1 MFSFQKDTFFISIR
15 ECHPIEKT
23 DFEVP
28 RYSVSDSPLLPSDSP
43 LRVVCSSFSSGSLPQ
58 RTGCVGGCLD
68 EAELLGRVEP
78 QGPCLAD
85 PSEGSAPNGPVM
97 PEFVGLTGSWLLRLK
112 NGFLHDCFSS
122 LSSANG
128 GITGLNHSQSM
139 KKMFYLEWDFCHKQW
154 CQTVALPAAEWLHEL
169 GGIEWFSHEIWCQ
182 SSARQPSA
190 SWIRNYVTS
199 QKNIAWGCSDLLHA
213 VGHAQN
219 SHQQNKSSTGQAH
232 AIARDR
238 SKCRLTEVVNVH
250 SILKA
255 NLLNKHQEITINI
268 SICETFVQLSLM
280 FCFANHG
287 SMRAADAPLVQHG
300 KPKTC
305 SCSFPSI
312 KRPAFSDLRC
322 WFQLDD
328 GYPKDVNLEMV
339 HKLSIQLFIYIYIHK
354 YVYRYIEFKV
364 EHRK

>member
-28 RYSVSDSPLLPSDSP
+28 WYTVSDSPLLPSDSP

-139 KKMFYLEWDFCHKQW
+139 KKMFHLEWEFCHKQ
-154 CQTVALPAAEWLHEL
+154 
-169 GGIEWFSHEIWCQ
+169 
-182 SSARQPSA
+182 
-190 SWIRNYVTS
+190 
-199 QKNIAWGCSDLLHA
+199 
-213 VGHAQN
+213 
-219 SHQQNKSSTGQAH
+219 
-232 AIARDR
+232 
-238 SKCRLTEVVNVH
+238 
-250 SILKA
+250 
-255 NLLNKHQEITINI
+255 
-268 SICETFVQLSLM
+268 
-280 FCFANHG
+280 
-287 SMRAADAPLVQHG
+287 
-300 KPKTC
+300 
-305 SCSFPSI
+305 
-312 KRPAFSDLRC
+312 
-322 WFQLDD
+322 
-328 GYPKDVNLEMV
+328 
-339 HKLSIQLFIYIYIHK
+339 
-354 YVYRYIEFKV
+354 
-364 EHRK
+364 